1 MKDSKELQV
10 LNRIQELCEERGWS
24 YYRLA
29 KASGI
34 TYSTLN
40 TMLHKQNLPSLTTLQ
55 KICDG
60 FGISITDFFDPNR
73 DVSGLTDEQAR
84 CLSLFTSLSPQKQE
98 LALAYMKGLSEK

>member
-1 MKDSKELQV
+1 MKDSKELQA

-84 CLSLFTSLSPQKQE
+84 CLSLFTSLPPQKQE